1 MEVETRKVQKLGYSS
16 VGISLPK
23 DWAQMNGMKPGSI
36 VTLAVEDD
44 GTLRVRTGP
53 AEGPEPLEAVVDA
66 SGWEGPESLTRVI
79 TGNYIVGRST
89 IRVRSR
95 DELSP
100 GQLQEIHDAARGLT
114 GLTIV
119 SQGPKFVTIE
129 NFAEPTRFPIDG
141 LLRRLHYLTVR
152 MENLALG
159 ILTGTEQGTMD
170 EVVRMEAEVDRLYW
184 LVVRQLLL
192 AAQNRTIAAKIGET
206 EPRHLLG
213 DRVVAI
219 MLENIGDSWEELA
232 RGSSALLRP
241 HRRIPREF
249 AKILTRFK
257 SGLENVMDLTMTAFF
272 TENLAK
278 ANEAL
283 DAKEALEA
291 EIKEF
296 GEKAPGMKC
305 DRSGTICRTCTIL
318 RAILKPLEHVT
329 KYYGTIAQ
337 ITINRA
343 LEPMGQPISM
353 RTPTVSTDEPSAPAV
368 RLAK

>member
-23 DWAQMNGMKPGSI
+23 DWAEMNGMKPGSI

-44 GTLRVRTGP
+44 GSLRVRTGP
-53 AEGPEPLEAVVDA
+53 AEGPPPLEAVVDA
-66 SGWEGPESLTRVI
+66 DEWHGPEALTRMI

-89 IRVRSR
+89 IRVRGR
-95 DELSP
+95 EELSP
-100 GQLQEIHDAARGLT
+100 GQLQEIHEAVRGLT

-119 SQGPKFVTIE
+119 NQGPRFVTIE

-159 ILTGTEQGTMD
+159 VLTGSQEGNIE
-170 EVVRMEAEVDRLYW
+170 EVIRMEAEVDRLYW

-192 AAQNRTIAAKIGET
+192 AAQSRTIAAKIGET

-213 DRVVAI
+213 DRVVAV
-219 MLENIGDSWEELA
+219 MLENVGDLWEELA
-232 RGSSALLRP
+232 RGSAALLRP
-241 HRRIPREF
+241 RRRIPRDF
-249 AKILTRFK
+249 AKTLARFK
-257 SGLENVMDLTMTAFF
+257 TGLEKVMELTMSAFF
-272 TENLAK
+272 TDNLEK
-278 ANEAL
+278 ADEAI
-283 DAKEALEA
+283 DAKESLEA
-291 EIKEF
+291 EIKDFAER
-296 GEKAPGMKC
+296 APGMKC
-305 DRSGTICRTCTIL
+305 DRSGPICRTCTIL

-337 ITINRA
+337 IVINRA
-343 LEPMGQPISM
+343 LEPLGQPVSV
-353 RTPTVSTDEPSAPAV
+353 RSVSTLTEEAASANSYPS
-368 RLAK
+368 